1 MNKNSLKDH
10 FFCQVTSVYMGQ
22 TINLIEI
29 WEPYRAARLALS
41 NTIQTSNIK
50 DCSGKH
56 AVQMGKLGKQLRDVL
71 KEGILNE
78 EFLLDNM
85 PKLMNLI
92 RQSNVTLRW
101 ILLHTN
107 SSIAGKFFGI

>member
-1 MNKNSLKDH
+1 
-10 FFCQVTSVYMGQ
+10 MGL

-41 NTIQTSNIK
+41 NTIQSSNVK
-50 DCSGKH
+50 DCSAKH
-56 AVQMGKLGKQLRDVL
+56 AVQIENLGKQLREVL
-71 KEGILNE
+71 KEGVLNE

-85 PKLMNLI
+85 PKLINLI

-101 ILLHTN
+101 MLLHTN
-107 SSIAGKFFGI
+107 SLIPGKFI